1 MASIQSRKHKDGSVT
16 HRVLWRDGGRQRSLT
31 FEDITSA
38 EGFRSNIDAY
48 GSTEALAILDITDTS
63 DEQTLG
69 EWVDQYVDTL
79 AGIGDGTRKQYRRY
93 AAHDLAALRPLP
105 LPAIT
110 ETTVKKW
117 LLDLEVSKAAGKT
130 VQNKHAFLSG
140 ALKAAVRG
148 GLIDRNPCE
157 GQRIKRTERREMVML
172 SRDEFDQVHAAIG
185 RELWADLAMWLVSTG
200 MRFGEATAL
209 RATDVD
215 LDAGTC
221 RIARAWKRSEQGWE
235 VGPPKT
241 RRSVR
246 TINLPAPAV
255 DVARTGTPLD
265 VLGERRER

>member
-110 ETTVKKW
+110 ETT
-117 LLDLEVSKAAGKT
+117 EPTRPVSDSST
-130 VQNKHAFLSG
+130 V
-140 ALKAAVRG
+140 
-148 GLIDRNPCE
+148 
-157 GQRIKRTERREMVML
+157 
-172 SRDEFDQVHAAIG
+172 
-185 RELWADLAMWLVSTG
+185 
-200 MRFGEATAL
+200 
-209 RATDVD
+209 
-215 LDAGTC
+215 
-221 RIARAWKRSEQGWE
+221 KRSLACKISA
-235 VGPPKT
+235 VIASIT
-241 RRSVR
+241 R
-246 TINLPAPAV
+246 LA
-255 DVARTGTPLD
+255 
-265 VLGERRER
+265 